1 MHQSLEDL
9 NRNLIERV
17 AVGDLLRRRARDSGR
32 NEAVVELFGGER
44 RAITYGELNR
54 RVNRLARGM
63 RSRGLKQGDRV
74 ALIGTNSI
82 DFLAV
87 LFACYK
93 AGIVV
98 VPINFLQNPD
108 DVRFNLEHSEVRAV
122 FYDPLLEQLAQACSA
137 GLPAITQTVTM
148 GGPGG
153 PADATLAQLMDGQ
166 PDDEILDVV
175 IRDRD
180 TAQVL
185 YTSGTTSRP
194 KGVETSHLSL
204 FIATLNNSASLGI
217 RSPSVQLNVLPLFHI
232 TALTN
237 SLGTL
242 FGGGRFLLHKS
253 FDPAAIVDALERERV
268 QFTVLLPMMW
278 NALLQVPGIRDRD
291 FSALECGLYG
301 MAPMSARTLDALREV
316 FGCAFHLGS
325 GQTEFTPAPCLFF
338 DGSPTE
344 FGEGNYWGVPTLV
357 TEQAVLDDQGNEVPP
372 GQVGEI
378 CWRGPQVM
386 NGYLKNPEATEA
398 VSTFGWHH
406 SGDLGFIDAEGQLL
420 FVDRKKDI
428 VKSGG
433 ENVSSCKVEGV
444 VLGIPGVTQCGVIGV
459 PHPRWGEAVCAC
471 VQLAPGTELTEA
483 DVIEHCKKNLGNF
496 EVPKRILFVD
506 SFPLTGTGKVQ
517 KLPLRERFARL
528 FEDLDAAG
536 SPVSPR

>member
-1 MHQSLEDL
+1 MHQSIDDL

-17 AVGDLLRRRARDSGR
+17 AVGDLLRRRARDSGQR
-32 NEAVVELFGGER
+32 EAVVELFGAER
-44 RAITYGELNR
+44 NAITYAGLNQ
-54 RVNRLARGM
+54 RVNQLVRGM
-63 RSRGLKQGDRV
+63 RNQGLKQGDRL

-82 DFLAV
+82 DFLTV

-108 DVRFNLEHSEVRAV
+108 DVRFNLEHSEVCAV
-122 FYDPLLEQLAQACSA
+122 FYDPLLEQLAQTCAA
-137 GLPAITQTVTM
+137 DLPAITLTVTM
-148 GGPGG
+148 GEPGG
-153 PADATLAQLMDGQ
+153 PADATLKQLIDDQ
-166 PDDEILDVV
+166 PDSEILDVV

-204 FIATLNNSASLGI
+204 FIAILNNFVSIGI
-217 RSPSVQLNVLPLFHI
+217 KSRSVQLNVLPLFHV

-242 FGGGRFLLHKS
+242 NGGGRFVLHQS
-253 FDPAAIVDALERERV
+253 FDSEAIVHTLESEQI

-278 NALLQVPGIRDRD
+278 NALLQVPGVRERD

-301 MAPMSARTLDALREV
+301 MAPMSAKTLDGLREV
-316 FGCAFHLGS
+316 FDCTFHLGS
-325 GQTEFTPAPCLFF
+325 GQTEFTPAPCIFF

-344 FGEGNYWGVPTLV
+344 FGEGNYWGVPTV
-357 TEQAVLDDQGNEVPP
+357 VSEQAVLDDQGNEVPP
-372 GQVGEI
+372 GEVGEI

-406 SGDLGFIDAEGQLL
+406 SGDLGFIDSEGQLL

-433 ENVSSCKVEGV
+433 ENVSSIKVEGV
-444 VLGIPGVTQCGVIGV
+444 LLGIPGVNQCGVIGV

-471 VQLAPGTELTEA
+471 LQLAPGTELTEA

-496 EVPKRILFVD
+496 EVPKRILFVG

-517 KLPLRERFARL
+517 KLPLRQQYAKL
-528 FEDLDAAG
+528 FEDVDT
-536 SPVSPR
+536 SS